1 MLNAIPKTD
10 EGEFSEIT
18 GISKQIAVINIPKD
32 WWYVKYSY
40 EFNQSVKSL
49 KLLTLNSDAKMVK
62 KNYELPKPNYWEIKQ
77 GDYRSR
83 AEKSKLIE
91 SKKIKKKLEVI
102 SLTAVIILSIILVS
116 FLSSILT
123 KI

>member
-49 KLLTLNSDAKMVK
+49 KLLTLNIDAKMVK